1 MATIDT
7 LSESMSL
14 EFIWRNYLDKMSG
27 TLGNIR
33 DPRYV
38 QKAKQFANDVAK
50 IEPGLFEEPN
60 HQKKV
65 REIVLFIKEALQSDM
80 NRNNLLVRT
89 LPPIDW
95 SRVRVKPHPLPL
107 STPVVVSPVVV
118 GPTGLNCQKRKR
130 RKRRN
135 GRRKRR

>member
-38 QKAKQFANDVAK
+38 QKAKQFANDVAE
-50 IEPGLFEEPN
+50 IDPGLFEEPN

-95 SRVRVKPHPLPL
+95 SRVRVKPHHQPL
-107 STPVVVSPVVV
+107 STPVVSPT
-118 GPTGLNCQKRKR
+118 GPTGVCQKRKQRKR

-135 GRRKRR
+135 GRRKRG